1 MRYSSRCGCAAK
13 KPKVGCRSVC
23 RRSTSSSAVSC
34 GAALAPSRTCCPGR
48 HGGVDTGTAPSSATT
63 EDGNV
68 CSQFTCIYGRST
80 KSDQSPASFD
90 QRFIAWLKA
99 EVFLYPSLAAISLVD
114 LFSERYR
121 EAISRRTKSC
131 KALKDVPISFNLRC
145 KLRGDI
151 PSFPVSLTTSWH
163 VGLSYIIPNS
173 RPTRSAGTQCDN
185 SNSRFSHA
193 LLDISNSIEWAS
205 GSLMSSKS
213 ASNSKKFS
221 SVSNVTSQ
229 SNISEYTLA

>member
-1 MRYSSRCGCAAK
+1 
-13 KPKVGCRSVC
+13 
-23 RRSTSSSAVSC
+23 
-34 GAALAPSRTCCPGR
+34 
-48 HGGVDTGTAPSSATT
+48 
-63 EDGNV
+63 
-68 CSQFTCIYGRST
+68 
-80 KSDQSPASFD
+80 
-90 QRFIAWLKA
+90 
-99 EVFLYPSLAAISLVD
+99 
-114 LFSERYR
+114 
-121 EAISRRTKSC
+121 
-131 KALKDVPISFNLRC
+131 RC

-163 VGLSYIIPNS
+163 VGLSYIIPNR

-221 SVSNVTSQ
+221 SVSNITSRYL
-229 SNISEYTLA
+229 SENKSTKEIAARLGYKNTSAFSRAMKRWSKLAGD